1 MWCAKTQSFSHEMKC
16 FGWQLFFTLDRS
28 IMSLSIRFFFG
39 YFAQYLLP
47 TMSAQRVQTSKKK
60 IWCLQKWR
68 KKTVVVVVLFTSFSV
83 SRESNQMESNWIE
96 STRLGSDAI
105 DLIAFNCSLYSQ
117 RGFDNVFSIV
127 LFCHCLFSFEFFF
140 FFLFHFFCIELLFR
154 LNYFYYLFHT
164 GDRLRLIDAKFMLAI
179 VDVLFF
185 IIFIQWH
192 SNGSDQFKFNT
203 YISIQLHFHLYWLLC

>member
-1 MWCAKTQSFSHEMKC
+1 MLRVATFFYIRPIDYVAVNSIFFW
-16 FGWQLFFTLDRS
+16 LFCTIFVANNERTKSTDEQKKNMMFTKV
-28 IMSLSIRFFFG
+28 
-39 YFAQYLLP
+39 A
-47 TMSAQRVQTSKKK
+47 
-60 IWCLQKWR
+60 